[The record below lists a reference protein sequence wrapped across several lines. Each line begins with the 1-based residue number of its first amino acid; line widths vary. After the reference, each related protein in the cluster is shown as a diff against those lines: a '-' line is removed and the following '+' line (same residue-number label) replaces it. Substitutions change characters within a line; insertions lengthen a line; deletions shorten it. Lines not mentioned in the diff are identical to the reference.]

1 MEYQYIEKIKEAIGI
16 TGNYQ
21 DGTLKIYIGEIIEE
35 MVDSGVSREVAM
47 SEKAIG
53 AVAIGVNDIWT
64 NTSGKVAHSPY
75 FRERCIKLS
84 YEKETE
90 AEEENRKYKELAEEL
105 LKRIEENGQIGGS
118 I

>member
-1 MEYQYIEKIKEAIGI
+1 MEYGHIEKIKEAIGI

-21 DGTLKIYIGEIIEE
+21 DGTLKIYINEIIEE

-64 NTSGKVAHSPY
+64 NTSGKVVHSPY

-84 YEKETE
+84 LEVKKDVQT
-90 AEEENRKYKELAEEL
+90 K
-105 LKRIEENGQIGGS
+105 
-118 I
+118 